1 MCVGNTQVREPR
13 EERYTLAL
21 VIRSDGGLVREQ
33 RIPHERGALPQFLER
48 CERGSSVAVET
59 VGNWYWIVDEP
70 TPVIQLVLTLRGVGL
85 TPAAGI
91 ALEVG
96 DVTRV
101 CDGREAGRRQDVAP
115 RSSRFI
121 IGLGAI
127 LLGHSCHRCV
137 DHPPLAREGPLSA
150 AGAGPWQSGVPERR
164 LNGTTQL
171 LPMDRTRM
179 LGAI

>member
-70 TPVIQLVLTLRGVGL
+70 TAV
-85 TPAAGI
+85 
-91 ALEVG
+91 EVG

-127 LLGHSCHRCV
+127 LLGHSRHRCV

>member
-1 MCVGNTQVREPR
+1 MTAAAPPHGEVTVCVGNTQVREPR

-48 CERGSSVAVET
+48 CERGSSVAAET

-70 TPVIQLVLTLRGVGL
+70 TPV
-85 TPAAGI
+85 
-91 ALEVG
+91 EVW

-127 LLGHSCHRCV
+127 LRGHSRHRCV